1 MLAFWP
7 RAKISL
13 NTIVAPSPAPTAD
26 APATRQFWLAFA
38 GGFGLA
44 VPLSLLFALASYWHL
59 FQHAGSETWLPMVL
73 RDWWQYLLLVAGGA
87 VLPALATGALLW
99 LPMRWLLGCCRALG
113 SPQSRWLGVL
123 GTLGLF
129 EAGVLLLTGLGYA
142 IFHQS
147 LSPGQCY
154 RICAS
159 VSLPWGLAALGA
171 TWRVLRPLATQG
183 GPVAT
188 S

>member
-1 MLAFWP
+1 M
-7 RAKISL
+7 
-13 NTIVAPSPAPTAD
+13 APSPAPTAD

-38 GGFGLA
+38 GGFELA

-59 FQHAGSETWLPMVL
+59 LQHAGSETWLPAVL
-73 RDWWQYLLLVAGGA
+73 RNWWQYLLLMAGGA

-99 LPMRWLLGCCRALG
+99 LPMCRLLGRCQALG
-113 SPQSRWLGVL
+113 WLRGRWLGVL

-129 EAGVLLLTGLGYA
+129 EAEVLLLTGLGYA

-171 TWRVLRPLATQG
+171 TWRVLRPLAPQG
-183 GPVAT
+183 GPVAA